1 MFIKMTK
8 LPELQIEMTKYIFL
22 KRNFFVRLEQME
34 IIFCKQMMSLFKWY
48 LSLIFLMTNWVTLLE
63 RHLLHVRYGLE
74 NIFYNKE
81 MWQINF
87 FLGYKD
93 SNSQP
98 FGHWSPLITIR
109 WGLPSH
115 LKILFADGAIPQLC
129 SV

>member
-1 MFIKMTK
+1 MTK

-74 NIFYNKE
+74 NINQYDKHFRY
-81 MWQINF
+81 
-87 FLGYKD
+87 
-93 SNSQP
+93 
-98 FGHWSPLITIR
+98 
-109 WGLPSH
+109 GLP
-115 LKILFADGAIPQLC
+115 QLLL
-129 SV
+129 